1 MSPNVAGMATP
12 EQTYRRLAV
21 IRPSVNVDTLTMPPS
36 LGGSAAP

>member
-21 IRPSVNVDTLTMPPS
+21 IRPSVNVDTLKDGR
-36 LGGSAAP
+36 GGEKS